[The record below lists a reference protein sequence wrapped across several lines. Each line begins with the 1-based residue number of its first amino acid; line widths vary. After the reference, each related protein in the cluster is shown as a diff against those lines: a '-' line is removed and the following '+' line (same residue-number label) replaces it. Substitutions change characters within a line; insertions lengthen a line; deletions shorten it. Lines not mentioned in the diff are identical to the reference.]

1 MNTPL
6 RALTTICVSI
16 ATAALV
22 VGCSSKEDKWTRG
35 RPPVYPAN
43 GQVMLDGQPV
53 AEAMVTF
60 QPVDESGK
68 GGAARTDAN
77 GYFEA
82 QTFEPGDGLTEG
94 AHRVAIQKTKM
105 VDRQGNEVTVIY
117 EPGDAIERNF
127 LPAKYAKY
135 EKSDIE
141 VQIDPVSEN
150 DLGQIQLTK

>member
-6 RALTTICVSI
+6 RALTTVCVLI
-16 ATAALV
+16 ATAFLV

-35 RPPVYPAN
+35 RPPVYPAT

-60 QPVDESGK
+60 QPVDENGK

-117 EPGDAIERNF
+117 EPGDAIEKNF

-135 EKSDIE
+135 EKSGIE
-141 VQIDPVSEN
+141 IQIDPVDEN
-150 DLGQIQLTK
+150 DLGQFNLTK